1 GGLGVAVARRDWGL
15 ATIAA
20 LPIGFSVWSQLRLQR
35 ECHGPSVAPR
45 HFWVPAVLPLL
56 GVGAA
61 LCARLSREVDW
72 RGRSYR
78 LDSKARLGD
87 AQPARASV

>member
-1 GGLGVAVARRDWGL
+1 AWGL
-15 ATIAA
+15 AAISA
-20 LPIGFSVWSQLRLQR
+20 LPIGFSVWSQLRLQQ
-35 ECHGPSVAPR
+35 ECHGPRVAPR

-56 GVGAA
+56 VAGVT
-61 LCARLSREVDW
+61 LSARLSREVDW

-78 LDSKARLGD
+78 LDAKARLGE